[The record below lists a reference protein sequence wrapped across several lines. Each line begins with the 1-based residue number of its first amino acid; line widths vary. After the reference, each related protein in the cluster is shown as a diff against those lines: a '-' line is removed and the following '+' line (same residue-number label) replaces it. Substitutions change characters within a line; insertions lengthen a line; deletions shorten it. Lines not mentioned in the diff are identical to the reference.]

1 MRRITRIT
9 RDPSGAEDVLQS
21 AMVRMLEYRGKQR
34 VDNPEA
40 FLARTAVNLA
50 LDERRRRLRRPESGL
65 AFDALDISDDLP
77 LQDEALSARE
87 RLERLRA
94 GLDRLSPR
102 TREVFLLHRLE
113 GLKYREIADQ
123 LGVTVSAVEKHVS
136 KAALFLTG
144 WTEKW

>member
-9 RDPSGAEDVLQS
+9 RNSSDAEDVLQS
-21 AMVRMLEYRGKQR
+21 AVVRMLEYRGR
-34 VDNPEA
+34 RDVENPEA
-40 FLARTAVNLA
+40 FVARVAVNLA
-50 LDERRRRLRRPESGL
+50 LDERRRRLRRPEDGQ
-65 AFDALDISDDLP
+65 AFEVLDICDDLP

-87 RLERLRA
+87 RLERLKM
-94 GLDRLSPR
+94 GLARLSPR

-113 GLKYREIADQ
+113 GLKYREIAER

-136 KAALFLTG
+136 KAALFLTE